1 MIRLA
6 PHVHSDWSYDGR
18 WSLERI
24 ATAFARRGYGAVL
37 LCEHCRTFDRD
48 RWRRHVDACRIASD
62 GGATLVPGI
71 EYADPD
77 NVVHLP
83 VWGLDDFVGAEVP
96 TEAVLERLRDAG
108 DTFAV
113 LAHPARRDAWR
124 RFAPAWAEALQAV
137 ETWNR
142 KTDGIVP
149 AAGPTLQPAL
159 DAGLAPTLALD
170 FHGPRQWM
178 PFAIELPQRTLT
190 ADHDDAV
197 AAVIADLR
205 SGAWRPTVAGVPLEA
220 MGRRWVRPAL
230 GGFDAARRVA
240 ARIAPRR

>member
-1 MIRLA
+1 MRLA

-24 ATAFARRGYGAVL
+24 AAAFAHRGYDAVL
-37 LCEHCRTFDRD
+37 LCEHCRTFDAD
-48 RWRRHVDACRIASD
+48 RWRRYRDACRVASAH
-62 GGATLVPGI
+62 GAILVPGI

-83 VWGLDDFVGAEVP
+83 VWGLGDFAGAEVP
-96 TEAVLERLRDAG
+96 TATVLDHLRAADAA
-108 DTFAV
+108 FAV
-113 LAHPARRDAWR
+113 FAHPARRDAWR
-124 RFAPAWAEALQAV
+124 RFDPAWADALHAV

-142 KTDGIVP
+142 KTDGVLP
-149 AAGPTLQPAL
+149 AAGPSVQAAL

-178 PFAIELPQRTLT
+178 PFTLELPQATLA

-197 AAVIADLR
+197 AAILADLR

-220 MGRRWVRPAL
+220 LRRPWVRPAL
-230 GGFDAARRVA
+230 GGLDAARRVA
-240 ARIAPRR
+240 ARLAPRR